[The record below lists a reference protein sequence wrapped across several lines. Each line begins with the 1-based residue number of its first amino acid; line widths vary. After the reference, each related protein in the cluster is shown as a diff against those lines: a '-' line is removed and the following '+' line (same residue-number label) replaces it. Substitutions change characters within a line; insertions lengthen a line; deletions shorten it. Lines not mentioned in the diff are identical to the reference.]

1 MIFEKG
7 DRILFAGDSVTDMGS
22 NQPIGELN
30 GLGNTTYVTSMH
42 CFLTSSYPE
51 LKLRLSNAGH
61 SGATTRSY
69 LINFDSDV
77 LDPAPKGYK
86 PNWVSICLG
95 INDVWSQFASPV
107 LPDRHV
113 LPDEY
118 EANLEEMIRRIRENL
133 DVKGIFIATPFMIES
148 CKEDAMRKRMDEYGA
163 ICKKVAEKHGCIL
176 VDFQAAFDEFLK
188 HYHSAIIALDRIHPN
203 FLGAHIL
210 AKAFLK
216 KCDFDF
222 TR

>member
-22 NQPIGELN
+22 NQPIGEGN
-30 GLGNTTYVTSMH
+30 GLGSTSYVNIMH
-42 CFLTSSYPE
+42 CFLSASYPE

-69 LINFDSDV
+69 LANFDSDV
-77 LDPAPKGYK
+77 LNPAPVEYK
-86 PNWVSICLG
+86 PDWVSICLG
-95 INDVWSQFASPV
+95 INDVWRQFDSPV
-107 LPDRHV
+107 MPDRHV

-118 EANLEEMIRRIRENL
+118 EANLEEMIKRIQENL
-133 DVKGIFIATPFMIES
+133 NVKGIFIATPFMMEP

-163 ICKKVAEKHGCIL
+163 ICKKLSEKHGCIL
-176 VDFQAAFDEFLK
+176 VDFQAAFDEFLQ
-188 HYHSAIIALDRIHPN
+188 HYHSAYIAWDRIHPN